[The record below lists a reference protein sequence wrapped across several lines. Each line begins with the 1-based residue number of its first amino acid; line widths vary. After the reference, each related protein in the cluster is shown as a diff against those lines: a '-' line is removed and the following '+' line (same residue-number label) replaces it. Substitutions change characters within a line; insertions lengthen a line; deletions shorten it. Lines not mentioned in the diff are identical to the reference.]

1 VKTSKIGEVAE
12 QVRGVTYAKKDASSE
27 EQEGF
32 SPILRANNI
41 SEDGLGFDDLVYV
54 PDNKISDKQRI
65 QINDVLIAASSGSI
79 QVVGK
84 AAQARNGFG
93 GSFGAFCKVLR
104 PSSEVNAHYF
114 AHYFQTPIYRRT
126 VSALAEGANINNLRN
141 EHLNNLQIPLPPL
154 EEQKRIAGI
163 LDAADILRA
172 KRREALA
179 KLDDLLQSTFLDL
192 FGDPVTN
199 PKGWEVKT
207 LKEVAPAKS
216 SKASFQPNELVWHLN
231 LDQIESQSG
240 QVFNKI
246 YDLASEA
253 GSSTH
258 VFDTGNV
265 LYSKLRP
272 YLNKV
277 VCPDSSGI
285 ATTELVPLRPIPGQI
300 DRSYLTYF
308 LRSQQFVRWVSNA
321 VAGAKMPRV
330 SMKVFWNHKLP
341 TPPPDLQHHFAEIVS
356 SVEEQKAKMRK
367 HLEQLDDLFASL
379 QQRAF
384 RGDL

>member
-1 VKTSKIGEVAE
+1 MNSWPKVSLGEVF
-12 QVRGVTYAKKDASSE
+12 D
-27 EQEGF
+27 
-32 SPILRANNI
+32 I
-41 SEDGLGFDDLVYV
+41 S
-54 PDNKISDKQRI
+54 R
-65 QINDVLIAASSGSI
+65 
-79 QVVGK
+79 
-84 AAQARNGFG
+84 G
-93 GSFGAFCKVLR
+93 GSPRPIQKFLTQDPNGINWVMIGDALENSKYISSTKNRIIEEGVKKSRMVQSGDFLLTNSMSFGKPYIMNTSGCIHDGWLVLS
-104 PSSEVNAHYF
+104 PSGYDVDPDFFYYLLGSDFMYTEF
-114 AHYFQTPIYRRT
+114 TRRAAGAT
-126 VSALAEGANINNLRN
+126 VKNLNINLVKGVNVT
-141 EHLNNLQIPLPPL
+141 LPPL

>member
-1 VKTSKIGEVAE
+1 
-12 QVRGVTYAKKDASSE
+12 
-27 EQEGF
+27 
-32 SPILRANNI
+32 
-41 SEDGLGFDDLVYV
+41 
-54 PDNKISDKQRI
+54 
-65 QINDVLIAASSGSI
+65 
-79 QVVGK
+79 
-84 AAQARNGFG
+84 
-93 GSFGAFCKVLR
+93 
-104 PSSEVNAHYF
+104 
-114 AHYFQTPIYRRT
+114 
-126 VSALAEGANINNLRN
+126 
-141 EHLNNLQIPLPPL
+141 L